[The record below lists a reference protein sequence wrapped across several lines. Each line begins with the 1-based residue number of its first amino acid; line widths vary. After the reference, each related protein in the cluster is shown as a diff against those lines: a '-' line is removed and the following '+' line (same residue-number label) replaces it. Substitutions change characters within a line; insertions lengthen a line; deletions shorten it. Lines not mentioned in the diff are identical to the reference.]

1 MGRYS
6 IKDIELLTGIKAHTI
21 RIWEQRYSIPLP
33 KRTETNIRYYDD
45 NDLKLLLNIS
55 LLNHN
60 GHKISEIIRLNAKEI
75 SDLIVTYSLQ
85 TEKHPVIIQTMIS
98 SMIELDEIA
107 FERTLSTCILQLG
120 LENTM
125 MDVVFPFLGAIGVM
139 WQTGTINPAYEHF
152 ITNLIRQKLIV
163 AIEGQP
169 LRKDV
174 AGKKFLLFLPETE
187 LHELGLLFGNYMIRK
202 AGHHT
207 IYLGQNVPLIDVE
220 KIGLR
225 YQPDYIIVS
234 MTTTYTLEFASEMLT
249 ALRDKFQS
257 SRVLVTG
264 RFFNQYPDMVGVG
277 MEVIKQPVDLSK
289 YF

>member
-21 RIWEQRYSIPLP
+21 RIWEQRYNIPLP

-60 GHKISEIIRLNAKEI
+60 GHKISEIIRLNPREI
-75 SDLIVTYSLQ
+75 SDLAVAYSLQ
-85 TEKHPVIIQTMIS
+85 TEKHPVIIQTMIT

-125 MDVVFPFLGAIGVM
+125 MDVVFPCLGAIGVM

-152 ITNLIRQKLIV
+152 ISNLIRQKLIV

-169 LRKDV
+169 VRRDA

-187 LHELGLLFGNYMIRK
+187 LHELGLLFANYMIRK
-202 AGHHT
+202 SGNHS
-207 IYLGQNVPLIDVE
+207 IYLGQNVPLADIE
-220 KIGLR
+220 KVGSR
-225 YQPDYIIVS
+225 YQPDFIIVS
-234 MTTTYTLEFASEMLT
+234 MTTTFTVEFAAEVLSTLS
-249 ALRDKFQS
+249 DKFKS
-257 SRVLVTG
+257 TRVLVTG
-264 RFFNQYPDMVGVG
+264 RFFNQYPEMVLEG
-277 MEVIKQPVDLSK
+277 MEVIAHPNDLGK
-289 YF
+289 YL